1 MKTVTMRVD
10 DATYQVIKTAADGE
24 KRNLSNFI
32 EYAILQYLS
41 SARYVDADEMDEIM
55 RDEELVKNLRS
66 GLEDAA
72 KGDFT
77 LV

>member
-41 SARYVDADEMDEIM
+41 SARYVDADEMDGIM
-55 RDEELVKNLRS
+55 KDEELVKNLRS
-66 GLEDAA
+66 GLEDADR
-72 KGDFT
+72 GDFT

>member
-41 SARYVDADEMDEIM
+41 SARYVDADEMDGILE
-55 RDEELVKNLRS
+55 DEELVKNLRS
-66 GLEDAA
+66 GLEDADR
-72 KGDFT
+72 GDFT